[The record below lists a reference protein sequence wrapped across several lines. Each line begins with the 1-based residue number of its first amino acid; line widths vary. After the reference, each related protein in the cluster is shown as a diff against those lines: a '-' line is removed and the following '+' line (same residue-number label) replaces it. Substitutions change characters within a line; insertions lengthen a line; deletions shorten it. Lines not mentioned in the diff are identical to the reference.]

1 MLSSGAA
8 AVIPGGNTTMDRN
21 DESDILRRAY
31 AKRVMFVADSAD
43 RRLEAAF
50 ASIPRETFL
59 PRGPWQVVRFDPWR
73 GSRGYIRTPS
83 SNLAY
88 IYDDVVVAI
97 LPERH
102 LNNGQPALHARLM
115 AEAAPKLGEH
125 VVHIGIGA
133 GYYTA
138 ILAHL
143 AGARGAV
150 TAIEYDPEL
159 AALSTRN
166 LGDRRN
172 VTVIHGDGTQ
182 ADFAPADV
190 IYVNA
195 GATAPLPHWLD
206 RLKEGGR
213 LIVPLT
219 EAGFPNGDVRRG
231 AVFRIERHGEDYLA
245 RRVSPVAIFPC
256 AGGRDLAAETAL
268 AAAFA
273 KGGAENVTRL
283 YRHADVPDDDCWL
296 KGGGWC
302 LAYR

>member
-1 MLSSGAA
+1 
-8 AVIPGGNTTMDRN
+8 MDRN
-21 DESDILRRAY
+21 HESDILRRAY
-31 AKRVMFVADSAD
+31 AKRVMFVAGSAD

-50 ASIPRETFL
+50 ASVPRETFL
-59 PRGPWQVVRFDPWR
+59 PRGPWQVVRLGRWR
-73 GSRGYIRTPS
+73 GNRGYITTPS

-102 LNNGQPALHARLM
+102 LNNGQPALHASLM
-115 AEAAPKLGEH
+115 VAAAPTAAEH

-143 AGARGAV
+143 AGARGKV
-150 TAIEYDPEL
+150 TANEYDPEL
-159 AALSTRN
+159 AALSADN
-166 LGDRRN
+166 LRDRRN

-182 ADFAPADV
+182 ANFAPADV

-195 GATAPLPHWLD
+195 DATAPLPHWLD

-213 LIVPLT
+213 LIVPMT
-219 EAGFPNGDVRRG
+219 EAGFPMGDARRG
-231 AVFRIERHGEDYLA
+231 AVFRIQRRGEDYLA
-245 RRVSPVAIFPC
+245 RRVSAVAIFPC
-256 AGGRDLAAETAL
+256 AGGRDPTAETAL

-283 YRHADVPDDDCWL
+283 YRRADVPDDDCWL
-296 KGGGWC
+296 KGEGWC

>member
-1 MLSSGAA
+1 
-8 AVIPGGNTTMDRN
+8 
-21 DESDILRRAY
+21 
-31 AKRVMFVADSAD
+31 MFVAGSAD
-43 RRLEAAF
+43 RRLEVAF
-50 ASIPRETFL
+50 ASVPRETFL

-73 GSRGYIRTPS
+73 GNRGYVTTPNG
-83 SNLAY
+83 NLAY

-102 LNNGQPALHARLM
+102 LNNGQPTLHAWLM
-115 AEAAPKLGEH
+115 AAAAPKAGEH
-125 VVHIGIGA
+125 IVHIGVGA

-143 AGARGAV
+143 AGARGKV

-159 AALSTRN
+159 AALSARN
-166 LGDRRN
+166 LRDRRN

-219 EAGFPNGDVRRG
+219 EAGFPNGDARRG
-231 AVFRIERHGEDYLA
+231 AVFRIERRGPEFPA
-245 RRVSPVAIFPC
+245 RRISAVAIFPC
-256 AGGRDLAAETAL
+256 EGGRDEAGEQAL
-268 AAAFA
+268 AAAFD
-273 KGGAENVTRL
+273 KGGAERVTRL
-283 YRHADVPDDDCWL
+283 YRRDDLPEEQCWL
-296 KGGGWC
+296 RAPGWC

>member
-1 MLSSGAA
+1 MSSDLSGSSE
-8 AVIPGGNTTMDRN
+8 R
-21 DESDILRRAY
+21 DILRRAY
-31 AKRVMFVADSAD
+31 AKRVMFIAGSAD
-43 RRLEAAF
+43 RRLGAAF
-50 ASIPRETFL
+50 ASVPREAFL

-73 GSRGYIRTPS
+73 GGGGYVTTPS

-102 LNNGQPALHARLM
+102 LNNGQPALHAWLM
-115 AEAAPKLGEH
+115 AAAGPKTGEH
-125 VVHIGIGA
+125 VTHIGIGA

-143 AGARGAV
+143 TGSRGQV
-150 TAIEYDPEL
+150 MAIEYDSEL
-159 AALSTRN
+159 AALSARN
-166 LGDRRN
+166 LRDLRN
-172 VTVIHGDGTQ
+172 VTVVHGDGTQ

-219 EAGFPNGDVRRG
+219 EAGFPDGDVRRG
-231 AVFRIERHGEDYLA
+231 AVFRIERRGEHYAA
-245 RRVSPVAIFPC
+245 RRVSAVAIFPC
-256 AGGRDLAAETAL
+256 AGGRDPAGEVAL

-273 KGGAENVTRL
+273 KGGAEKVTRL
-283 YRHADVPDDDCWL
+283 YRHADVPNDDCWL
-296 KGGGWC
+296 KGEGWC
-302 LAYR
+302 LAHR